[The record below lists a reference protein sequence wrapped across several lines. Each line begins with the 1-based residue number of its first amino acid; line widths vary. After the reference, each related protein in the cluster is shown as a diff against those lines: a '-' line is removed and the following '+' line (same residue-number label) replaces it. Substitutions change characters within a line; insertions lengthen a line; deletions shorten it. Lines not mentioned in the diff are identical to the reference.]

1 MKALAVVLGLAV
13 LSGIGW
19 WLYFQ
24 VTAHGGDVPEVAL
37 AKRNLP
43 AYARQQ
49 HERVQQL
56 EALLRE
62 VRAEDA
68 IIPALSTELRR
79 RVERALDG

>member
-1 MKALAVVLGLAV
+1 MRAVILVLGLAV
-13 LSGIGW
+13 LSAMGW
-19 WLYFQ
+19 WLYLQ
-24 VTAHGGDVPEVAL
+24 VTAHRGDVPEVAL

-49 HERVQQL
+49 HERAQQL

-68 IIPALSTELRR
+68 VIPALSTELRR

>member
-1 MKALAVVLGLAV
+1 MRAVILVLGLAV
-13 LSGIGW
+13 LSAIGW
-19 WLYFQ
+19 WLYLQ
-24 VTAHGGDVPEVAL
+24 VTARSGDVPEVAL

-49 HERVQQL
+49 HERAQQL

-62 VRAEDA
+62 VQGEDA
-68 IIPALSTELRR
+68 IIPALSTDLRR